1 MITVAQELNR
11 GHLLILI
18 KHFVLLRCDLF
29 QAICSFTSKVTLKPA
44 VQVFFLSSA
53 FVNCVRSYK
62 TLPLCEQS
70 GIFLKLQ
77 MKFAIV
83 L

>member
-44 VQVFFLSSA
+44 VQVFFF
-53 FVNCVRSYK
+53 FVVSICK
-62 TLPLCEQS
+62 LCKE
-70 GIFLKLQ
+70 L
-77 MKFAIV
+77 
-83 L
+83 